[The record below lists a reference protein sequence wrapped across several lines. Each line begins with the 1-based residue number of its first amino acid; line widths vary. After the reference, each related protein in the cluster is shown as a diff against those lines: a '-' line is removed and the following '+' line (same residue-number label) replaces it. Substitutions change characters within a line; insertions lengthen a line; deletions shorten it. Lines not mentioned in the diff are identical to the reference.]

1 MLFVYLWLYTFM
13 LAIAWALF
21 VVLKMHSYKFRKF
34 SENIEKIT
42 KILLIFLIF
51 LSITWY
57 ILIFLL
63 SSNSNPSSI
72 NIDTSGNYD
81 SVSY

>member
-1 MLFVYLWLYTFM
+1 VLFVYIWLYTFV

-21 VVLKMHSYKFRKF
+21 VVLKMHSYKFRNF

-42 KILLIFLIF
+42 TILFIFLLI

-63 SSNSNPSSI
+63 GWNTVSSPTV
-72 NIDTSGNYD
+72 DTSGSYD
-81 SVSY
+81 SVYY